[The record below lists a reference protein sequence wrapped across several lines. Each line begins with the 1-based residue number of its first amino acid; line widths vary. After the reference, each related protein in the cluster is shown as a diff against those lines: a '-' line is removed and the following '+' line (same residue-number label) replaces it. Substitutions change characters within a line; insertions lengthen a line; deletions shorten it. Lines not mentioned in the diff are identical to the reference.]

1 MKNIIISVAIGVL
14 VVFGL
19 IGLKSQEP
27 KDLEENINNQIISD
41 NGIHWHPELEIYVKG
56 ERLEIPQNIGLIGVH
71 SPMHTHEDLPVI
83 HLEFGG
89 RVTENDTKL
98 GRFFEV
104 WKKDFMEFG
113 DTVTMTV
120 NGEPNLELENYQMK
134 DGDKVELRYE

>member
-89 RVTENDTKL
+89 RVTENDIKL
-98 GRFFEV
+98 GRFFKV
-104 WKKDFMEFG
+104 WRKDFMEFG